1 MKINFN
7 LSSLKLSAKMHLFI
21 IISSAII
28 VLGLMIGIICEFA
41 ANGYYNYGADWNS
54 YKSVTVTYTYV
65 DVSGGN
71 QEPEDRIKD
80 ICDKVFDENGIGH
93 KYYICNAGTAGL
105 GGEITYKFTYSTN
118 SDKLDK
124 AAKAIEEEIQALQNE
139 DEIKIS
145 SAAAH
150 CETTRLGSGKAFWRG
165 AVALA
170 SVVAFQFI
178 YFVIRYKLTMALSA
192 MLANVHNL
200 AMFLS
205 LLAITRI
212 PVGTSIFTFAV
223 LTVVLTMIG
232 CAFLF
237 DKMRKNFKR
246 EDFKKLPAFEQVDT
260 SAIECF
266 KLNVIIP
273 ACLACVAVVFFVLM
287 SISSLSPLAI
297 ISPVLCALI
306 SFISCAYGTTMFTP
320 SVYSRFKAI
329 GDDFKKKHARPSKA
343 KASK

>member
-1 MKINFN
+1 
-7 LSSLKLSAKMHLFI
+7 MHLFI
-21 IISSAII
+21 IISSVII
-28 VLGLMIGIICEFA
+28 VLGLMIGLICEFA
-41 ANGYYNYGADWNS
+41 ADGYYNYGDDWAS
-54 YKSVTVTYTYV
+54 YKSVTVSYDYV
-65 DVSGGN
+65 DVSGTDIDPDKRV
-71 QEPEDRIKD
+71 QE
-80 ICDKVFDENGIGH
+80 ICDKVFAEKGVK
-93 KYYICNAGTAGL
+93 KYYSCTFGPNVSGNGRD
-105 GGEITYKFTYSTN
+105 GEVTYKFTYST
-118 SDKLDK
+118 DGKKLDE
-124 AAKAIEEEIQALQNE
+124 AAQAIEAEINGLRDSE
-139 DEIKIS
+139 DLVLS
-145 SAAAH
+145 NASAHSAV
-150 CETTRLGSGKAFWRG
+150 TSLGSNKAFWRG

-170 SVVAFQFI
+170 SIVAFQFL

-200 AMFLS
+200 AIFLS

-212 PVGTSIFTFAV
+212 PVGSSIFTFSV

-237 DKMRKNFKR
+237 DRMRKNFKLD
-246 EDFKKLPAFEQVDT
+246 EFKKLPAFEQVDT

-273 ACLACVAVVFFVLM
+273 ACLACAAVIFFVLM

-297 ISPVLCALI
+297 ISPVLGALMC
-306 SFISCAYGTTMFTP
+306 FIACAYGTAVFTP

-329 GDDFKKKHARPSKA
+329 GDNFKKKHARPAKA